1 MTGLPCD
8 SYRPSIKSIDISLH
22 IVVGIANEEIKR
34 AAEKQMQTLVDLT
47 PNEKTKMGCELRLP
61 TLFFKVYLMTSTL
74 FLNHKTKAYDIWHR
88 VKELMEGTKLTM
100 QERKSKLQVN
110 TKFVYHLHPEWSR
123 TRFPDPLALVEK
135 TYNPPSSYASHSS
148 HYNQHLGEGH
158 YAKQCTV
165 KKQVKDSEWFKE
177 KMLLAQKHEA
187 GIELDAEQQDFMADG
202 LEAFNL
208 DCEDL

>member
-1 MTGLPCD
+1 MLEKGETIQSYYMRFAKLMNDFDIIGLGM
-8 SYRPSIKSIDISLH
+8 R
-22 IVVGIANEEIKR
+22 R
-34 AAEKQMQTLVDLT
+34 
-47 PNEKTKMGCELRLP
+47 
-61 TLFFKVYLMTSTL
+61 
-74 FLNHKTKAYDIWHR
+74 
-88 VKELMEGTKLTM
+88 
-100 QERKSKLQVN
+100 LQVN

-148 HYNQHLGEGH
+148 HYNQHLPTSPDSGFAILTFLPIDDLLASLNKALMFHSTYFTSRYPSTNNQLRTSPNLRTQANIQDGKVTVQNVQGRQSEGH

-177 KMLLAQKHEA
+177 KILLAQKQEA
-187 GIELDAEQQDFMADG
+187 GIELDAEQQDFMVDG

-208 DCEDL
+208 DCENL